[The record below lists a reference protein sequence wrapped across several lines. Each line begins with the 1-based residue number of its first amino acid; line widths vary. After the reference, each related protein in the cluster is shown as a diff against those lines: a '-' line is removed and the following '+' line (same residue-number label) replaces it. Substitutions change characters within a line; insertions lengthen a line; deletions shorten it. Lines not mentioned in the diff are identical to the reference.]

1 MSAAAKP
8 AVNDCPE
15 GGKHTFVLGRCFN
28 CGLSIREHKA
38 RVKEAN
44 RERMR
49 KKPRVAAA
57 N

>member
-44 RERMR
+44 RARMR
-49 KKPRVAAA
+49 KKTRTDR
-57 N
+57 